1 MVVNSTINTEP
12 NYEVQHEIVFV
23 EEEIVI
29 DPKPKTKVIIKK
41 KVKKPFIVVEDG
53 DVVV

>member
-41 KVKKPFIVVEDG
+41 KVETFYCC
-53 DVVV
+53 